1 MSSRP
6 RRTAGGVALVQEV
19 GDAGPA
25 QGKITDVF
33 RSVKGSA
40 AAHKQQKTVAIITN
54 DATER
59 TLARAARTAAAT
71 QQAATL
77 APAPPPATTPKRK
90 RRGEQAEP
98 RDEDDDDD
106 VVLIEDHQQQQDE
119 DMDEA
124 AEAAVPAAKTPS
136 GRGRGRRAAA
146 AAAAPAEPGT
156 DAGTSA
162 PAQRRSTRAKPT
174 ATAAAAA
181 EAPAGGKASG
191 PTARRKRGGEP
202 GAAAGGAAA
211 AAAGG
216 GRATVRYMSS
226 WEVHGERIHVGD
238 DVYVV
243 ETEDASQLPGDD
255 EDEPCCVCS
264 KNTDTRRMVECD
276 RCLRGFHFRCLKPP
290 LKKLP
295 EGDWL
300 CPDCVAGVPATAHA
314 NRHIATSSQA
324 FLFGNKVLGLARV
337 TGWMKDRKGEVQ
349 VLVRHYKKPEE
360 THLGRQAHHHAREV
374 FLGVG
379 EHLEAAACIWG
390 RADVVG
396 PAAFAATGGTD
407 TYICEYEYDDKWKRF
422 RRRLGSDEDPNA
434 AAAASDDDDEWGAA
448 VPSAAPGA
456 GGKRRG
462 GRGRGRGAAASSD
475 DDEYEA
481 EDQSDESDRDEEYK
495 PRNTLD
501 GWVIRKPRGAGAP
514 RPGMPTRGPAPG
526 GRGRGHS
533 YKALLDEEGSGL
545 LLDQGAAAVPER
557 GPVAPLAAARR
568 ALALNNT
575 VGGLPCRETEKA
587 ALRRFIGGAV
597 EEGGDSPG
605 VLYICG
611 VPGTGKTACCMEVLG
626 GVRQQ
631 AQASGVQLV
640 ILNALQLPSPQHVY
654 SKLWERMSGQRWGP
668 ARALKALEEAFSG
681 GAGPNGGGRRH
692 MTLLIVDEIDVL
704 ITKDQAVLYNL
715 FEWPMREGSRLAVI
729 GISNT
734 HDLDSR
740 VLPRIA
746 SRLSGSKLAFNPYN
760 FEQLQHILSS
770 RLQGVTAVA
779 KGAVDFCA
787 RKVASTT
794 GDVRRALELLRR
806 AAEIA
811 EGERVA
817 AAARGQPPP
826 EDLTNAVGARQAQAA
841 IKEMYGSLH
850 MTLLRAAGLAAKLV
864 LTALLVESRATNK
877 PEVTVAALHARL
889 TSHLALLTRA
899 AALPLSRVVEAAAA
913 LGAQRL
919 VLAEPGWQGPAM
931 RLTLNV
937 PQDDLVTLLRSDP
950 ALAAVQSCLA

>member
-1 MSSRP
+1 MDSIHSVSGSLN
-6 RRTAGGVALVQEV
+6 A
-19 GDAGPA
+19 AGPLN
-25 QGKITDVF
+25 
-33 RSVKGSA
+33 GSRA
-40 AAHKQQKTVAIITN
+40 AAAQKSQKPALIGTRN
-54 DATER
+54 ATKR
-59 TLARAARTAAAT
+59 TLALAARTAAVT
-71 QQAATL
+71 QAASVT
-77 APAPPPATTPKRK
+77 PAPPPATTPKRK
-90 RRGEQAEP
+90 RRGEDTEQ
-98 RDEDDDDD
+98 DND
-106 VVLIEDHQQQQDE
+106 VVLVEHDEEQQQQQDGDE
-119 DMDEA
+119 DMEETEA
-124 AEAAVPAAKTPS
+124 VAAAAKAPNA
-136 GRGRGRRAAA
+136 RGRGRRAG
-146 AAAAPAEPGT
+146 AAAPAPPEA
-156 DAGTSA
+156 DKAAGTA
-162 PAQRRSTRAKPT
+162 AAAQRRSTRAK
-174 ATAAAAA
+174 AAAAA
-181 EAPAGGKASG
+181 EAPVPAGKASG
-191 PTARRKRGGEP
+191 K
-202 GAAAGGAAA
+202 GGAAA
-211 AAAGG
+211 AAAPAARGKKDGGEAAAAAG
-216 GRATVRYMSS
+216 GRSTVRHMNS
-226 WEVHGERIHVGD
+226 WEVHGEKIHVGD

-243 ETEDASQLPGDD
+243 EAEDSSQLPGDD

-264 KNTDTRRMVECD
+264 RNTDTRRMVECD
-276 RCLRGFHFRCLKPP
+276 RCLRGFHFRCLKPA

-295 EGDWL
+295 DGDWL

-314 NRHIATSSQA
+314 DRHIATSSQA
-324 FLFGNKVLGLARV
+324 FLFGNKILGLARV

-349 VLVRHYKKPEE
+349 VVVRHYKKPEE
-360 THLGRQAHHHAREV
+360 THMGRQAHHHPREV

-379 EHLEAAACIWG
+379 EHVESAACIWS

-396 PAAFAATGGTD
+396 PARFAETGGTD
-407 TYICEYEYDDKWKRF
+407 TYICEYEYDDRWKRF
-422 RRRLGSDEDPNA
+422 RRRLASDEDPS

-448 VPSAAPGA
+448 VPSTAAA

-462 GRGRGRGAAASSD
+462 AGAGAARGGRGRGGADAASSGE
-475 DDEYEA
+475 EYEA
-481 EDQSDESDRDEEYK
+481 EESDESDRDEEYK

-501 GWVIRKPRGAGAP
+501 GWVIRKPRGAGAA
-514 RPGMPTRGPAPG
+514 RPGLPTRQAAG

-533 YKALLDEEGSGL
+533 YKALLDEEGTGL

-557 GPVAPLAAARR
+557 GPVGPLAAARR

-575 VGGLPCRETEKA
+575 TGGLPCRETEKT
-587 ALRRFIGGAV
+587 ALRRFISGAV

-605 VLYICG
+605 VLYVCG

-681 GAGPNGGGRRH
+681 GVGAAAGRRH

-760 FEQLQHILSS
+760 FEQLQLILNS

-779 KGAVDFCA
+779 KGALDFCA

-806 AAEIA
+806 ATEIA
-811 EGERVA
+811 ETERAAA

-826 EDLTNAVGARQAQAA
+826 EDLTGAVGVRQ
-841 IKEMYGSLH
+841 
-850 MTLLRAAGLAAKLV
+850 
-864 LTALLVESRATNK
+864 
-877 PEVTVAALHARL
+877 ALHARL
-889 TSHLALLTRA
+889 TSHLALLTPA

-913 LGAQRL
+913 LGGQRL

-937 PQDDLVTLLRSDP
+937 PQERHLVMYVDGFG
-950 ALAAVQSCLA
+950 VVC